1 MIAWIKKHWLTAGL
15 AVLVIY
21 FLSQKLFGVNL
32 SRFSSPAVS
41 SLPYSGGASGESFSA
56 LKSSPINLSFQRE
69 VAPTD
74 NPDRLVIQNT
84 SLSLQVKEVA
94 PVLSQIEILAK
105 GFGGYMVS
113 SDLTKPE
120 FSATGNITIRVPEEK
135 RPETLESFKK
145 LAVKVVSEHVSGY
158 DVTDQYTDIEARLAV
173 LTQTKTKFEEIMA
186 KAFTVPDLLNVQR
199 ELINLQSQ
207 IDSLKGQ
214 QEYYKQ
220 SAKLT
225 KISIYLSTDELSL
238 PYAPDKSWR
247 PTVIFKQAVRSLVS
261 TLRGLGTLII
271 WLVVYIPV
279 IFPILGIIWWIK
291 FRRRQR

>member
-1 MIAWIKKHWLTAGL
+1 MIGWIKKHWLTVGL
-15 AVLVIY
+15 IIVIVLLLGKN
-21 FLSQKLFGVNL
+21 FSTGNL
-32 SRFSSPAVS
+32 NRSGISVSP
-41 SLPYSGGASGESFSA
+41 LPYTEGASADSFSA
-56 LKSSPINLSFQRE
+56 LKSSPASLSLQRE

-94 PVLSQIEILAK
+94 PVLSQIEVLAK
-105 GFGGYMVS
+105 GYGGYMVS
-113 SDLTKPE
+113 SDLAKPE
-120 FSATGNITIRVPEEK
+120 FSASGNITIRVPEDK
-135 RPETLESFKK
+135 RAEALDSFKK
-145 LAVKVVSEHVSGY
+145 LAVKTVSEHVSGF

-173 LTQTKTKFEEIMA
+173 LNQTKNKFEEIMA
-186 KAFTVPDLLNVQR
+186 KAVTVADLLNVQR

-261 TLRGLGTLII
+261 TLRGFGTLII

-279 IFPILGIIWWIK
+279 IFPIVGIIWWIK
-291 FRRRQR
+291 FRRRSRL